1 MRGTREEMEAAL
13 LATAEGAIDE
23 LLDQVEGE
31 EPTLTEL
38 EEIILE
44 LRKRMGQK
52 MGEIVVEK
60 QEARQPVRRPRCPG
74 CGEEM
79 SYKGMK
85 LVTVESRLG
94 LLEFKRAYY
103 YCGRCRSG
111 LFPPG

>member
-1 MRGTREEMEAAL
+1 LLVEAEAAI
-13 LATAEGAIDE
+13 EE

-31 EPTLTEL
+31 EPTLGEL
-38 EEIILE
+38 EEIVLR
-44 LRKRMGQK
+44 LRKRLGQRIGK
-52 MGEIVVEK
+52 LVVEG
-60 QEARQPVRRPRCPG
+60 QEATRPVQRPICGG

-85 LVTVESRLG
+85 AVAVESRLG

-103 YCGRCRSG
+103 YCDRCRSG